1 MEMLKFQRRVKVK
14 LDFQNQKNQTEKLR
28 MMMLPMMMIRF
39 LERSFCSKLP
49 REKPYV
55 NRKRPMLKLLRL
67 RLMESKSK
75 MKLKQVFHQEYP
87 LV

>member
-14 LDFQNQKNQTEKLR
+14 LDFQNLKNHTEKLR
-28 MMMLPMMMIRF
+28 MMMQLMMMIRF
-39 LERSFCSKLP
+39 LERSFFSKLP
-49 REKPYV
+49 REKLYV

-75 MKLKQVFHQEYP
+75 IKLKLVFLQEYL